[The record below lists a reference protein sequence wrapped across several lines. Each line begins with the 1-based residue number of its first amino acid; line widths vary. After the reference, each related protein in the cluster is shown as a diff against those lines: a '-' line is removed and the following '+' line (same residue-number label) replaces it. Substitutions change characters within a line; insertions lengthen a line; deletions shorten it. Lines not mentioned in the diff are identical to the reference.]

1 MVLAIIAILAAVTLS
16 ALRSAREKAYDA
28 QIKSDMTQIRNA
40 LELYAGANGYTYPAL
55 AQVDAGPNFA
65 EVNTFDE
72 VTTASSSL
80 VSQSFKKVREF

>member
-40 LELYAGANGYTYPAL
+40 LELYAGANGYT
-55 AQVDAGPNFA
+55 
-65 EVNTFDE
+65 
-72 VTTASSSL
+72 
-80 VSQSFKKVREF
+80 